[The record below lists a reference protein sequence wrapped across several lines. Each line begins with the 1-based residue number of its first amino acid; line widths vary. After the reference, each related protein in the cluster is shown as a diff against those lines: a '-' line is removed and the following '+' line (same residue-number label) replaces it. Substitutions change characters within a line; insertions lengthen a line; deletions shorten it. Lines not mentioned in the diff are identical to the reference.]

1 MKNIIF
7 VIEVTFVF
15 ISVLIFA
22 MDYMFNGLY
31 IHSLWG
37 LIVLIVNLD
46 VMRRI
51 EKDRL

>member
-7 VIEVTFVF
+7 VIEVAFVC

-22 MDYMFNGLY
+22 MDYMFNELY

-46 VMRRI
+46 VM
-51 EKDRL
+51 